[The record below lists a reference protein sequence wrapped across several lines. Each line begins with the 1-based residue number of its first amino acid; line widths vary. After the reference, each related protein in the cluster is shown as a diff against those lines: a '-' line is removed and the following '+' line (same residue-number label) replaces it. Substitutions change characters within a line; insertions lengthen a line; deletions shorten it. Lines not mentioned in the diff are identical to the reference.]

1 MKTPGVYIVEKNA
14 FPNSVVEVE
23 TAIPAF
29 VGYTEV
35 AIDTQFGSLLNKPWK
50 ISSMVEYHKYFGGAP
65 KTPFTIAYTPNPSV
79 PESITD
85 KKKSGAAS
93 PTPTTIKFNDGN
105 GEYTITF
112 EYKYSL
118 YHSLLLYFANGG
130 GPCYILSVGNY
141 ATSLSVNNLKTGID
155 LLKNEK
161 EPTLLVIPDSVN
173 QEKKDHETV
182 LAAMI
187 AHCEEMKNRFAILDV
202 FILRDGTSSKP
213 IDDFREKV
221 SETSYGAAYYPWLN
235 TSILS
240 DNDITED
247 FVTFSEPVS
256 EFIKKTTLSEDIKN
270 FVTGNSVGNKLKVP
284 AHACLLQ
291 NAPFY
296 RHIIDLIKE
305 QLNLL
310 PPSAA
315 IAGLYAKTDNTRGVW
330 KAPANIS
337 VNSVI
342 KPSISITNTEQ
353 ENMNVPSNGKSINA
367 IRSFIGEGIKVW
379 GARTLNGNS
388 QDWRYINVRRTM
400 IYLEE
405 SIKNAARNYVFEP
418 NDANTWLNMRCM
430 IDSFLRSVWK
440 RGGLAGAIPEDAYSV
455 HIGLG
460 ETMTPDD
467 ILNGIMRISVAVAI
481 SHPAEFIEITFQQ
494 QMQKN

>member
-1 MKTPGVYIVEKNA
+1 MNTPGVYIVEKNA

-29 VGYTEV
+29 VGYTEE
-35 AIDTQFGSLLNKPWK
+35 AKDTQFGSLLNKPWK

-65 KTPFTIAYTPNPSV
+65 KTLFTIAYTKNSHV
-79 PESITD
+79 EECSFG
-85 KKKSGAAS
+85 KMKSGTNVS
-93 PTPTTIKFNDGN
+93 TPIQFNDGN
-105 GEYTITF
+105 GEYAITF

-118 YHSLLLYFANGG
+118 YYSLLLYFANGG

-141 ATSLSVNNLKTGID
+141 ATNLDVNKLKTGID

-173 QEKKDHETV
+173 QEKSDHGTV

-187 AHCEEMKNRFAILDV
+187 GHCEEMKNRFAILDV
-202 FILRDGTSSKP
+202 FILRDGTSPKP
-213 IDDFREKV
+213 IDDFRENV
-221 SETSYGAAYYPWLN
+221 SVTSYGAAYYPWLN

-247 FVTFSEPVS
+247 FVTFSEDVS
-256 EFIKKTTLSEDIKN
+256 MFIEKTILSQSIKD
-270 FVTGNSVGNKLKVP
+270 FVRSNSSGKRLKAP

-296 RHIIDLIKE
+296 RHIIDIIKE

-315 IAGLYAKTDNTRGVW
+315 VAGLYARTDHTRGVW

-342 KPSISITNTEQ
+342 KPSISITNAEQ
-353 ENMNVPSNGKSINA
+353 EGMNAPGNGKSINA

-388 QDWRYINVRRTM
+388 QDWRYINVRRTI

-440 RGGLAGAIPEDAYSV
+440 RGGLAGAIPEDAYNV
-455 HIGLG
+455 RIGLG